1 MKTKIFTIIFAIIV
15 ILELIFG
22 SFESY
27 IYWHYFTKP
36 AIVITL
42 LLFFIFNAAHLS
54 FFIKYVTLMALFFS
68 LLGDVLLMFVSNS
81 EQFFIAGLVS
91 FLLAHIMY
99 ILVFL
104 RDRNSKR
111 NSVPFIILLLL
122 YATGLFYLIKDGLGA
137 MLIPVSV
144 YMTVI
149 LIMATTAFMRK
160 GFVLN
165 RGYLLVF
172 IGAIF
177 FMISDSLLATNK
189 FYTTL
194 PFSNVSIMTT
204 YAIAQFLIVS
214 GILKSY
220 EKQKM

>member
-1 MKTKIFTIIFAIIV
+1 MKIKVFTIIFTIIVA
-15 ILELIFG
+15 LELFFG

-27 IYWHYFTKP
+27 TYWHYFTKP
-36 AIVITL
+36 AIVISL
-42 LLFFIFNAAHLS
+42 LLFFIFNSGHLS
-54 FFIKYVTLMALFFS
+54 LFIKSVTILALLFS

-81 EQFFIAGLVS
+81 AHFFIAGLVS

-104 RDRNSKR
+104 RDRDSKR
-111 NSVPFIILLLL
+111 NSVPFITFLLL
-122 YATGLFYLIKDGLGA
+122 YATGLFFLIKDGLGDL
-137 MLIPVSV
+137 LIPVLV

-149 LIMATTAFMRK
+149 LVMATTAFMRK
-160 GFVLN
+160 GILVD
-165 RGYLLVF
+165 RGYLFVF

-194 PFSNVSIMTT
+194 PFSNVCIMAT
-204 YAIAQFLIVS
+204 YALAQFLIIL

-220 EKQKM
+220 KK